1 VPAWSILKT
10 VEKLRD
16 LAQEPTRMPHFGDN
30 NILMQINKD
39 GGHFG
44 STDNNTNL
52 VQSGQQFAWLDFL
65 MLNPSASTTV
75 TRD

>member
-1 VPAWSILKT
+1 MPAWSILKT

-52 VQSGQQFAWLDFL
+52 V
-65 MLNPSASTTV
+65 
-75 TRD
+75 